1 MDQDERQN
9 ERNQLSVVQTR
20 SALSQSSGDR
30 QMQRNKRYLAES
42 AELVR
47 RTLSLS
53 NQPSLTETELGQRA
67 MDWQDAFEGIIPI
80 TRLMDAFNAAL
91 RQHKGSFPV
100 NAFEIIDAWR
110 QIAGNGRPV
119 NEAEFQRRLM
129 QQGGGNV

>member
-1 MDQDERQN
+1 
-9 ERNQLSVVQTR
+9 
-20 SALSQSSGDR
+20 
-30 QMQRNKRYLAES
+30 
-42 AELVR
+42 
-47 RTLSLS
+47 
-53 NQPSLTETELGQRA
+53 